1 MEKRKFI
8 ALKVGRNTF
17 RKFYLDEILFIKA
30 DGAYLNIFFDGNDKH
45 TITVSGKTLKKLA
58 GELQNTELLQIN
70 RSCIVNSQKCI
81 ELKDGTC
88 PALKLINK
96 EIIKPITMNLLK
108 LKELFNIKD

>member
-17 RKFYLDEILFIKA
+17 RKFDFDDILVIKA
-30 DGAYLNIFFDGNDKH
+30 DGAYFDVFCGTNKF
-45 TITVSGKTLKKLA
+45 TVAGKTFDKLEE
-58 GELQNTELLQIN
+58 ELTDTELVRIN

>member
-1 MEKRKFI
+1 MGHI
-8 ALKVGRNTF
+8 LTF
-17 RKFYLDEILFIKA
+17 FAVKTNIQYLVKL
-30 DGAYLNIFFDGNDKH
+30 
-45 TITVSGKTLKKLA
+45 SKKLA
-58 GELQNTELLQIN
+58 EELQNTELLQIN

>member
-17 RKFYLDEILFIKA
+17 RKFYLDEILFIKV
-30 DGAYLNIFFDGNDKH
+30 DGAYFDVFCSKDKF
-45 TITVSGKTLKKLA
+45 TVSGKTFEKLEEELKD
-58 GELQNTELLQIN
+58 TELVRIN

>member
-17 RKFYLDEILFIKA
+17 RKFYLDEILFIKV

-58 GELQNTELLQIN
+58 EELQNTELLQIN
-70 RSCIVNSQKCI
+70 RSCIVNTKKCV
-81 ELKDGTC
+81 ELKNCTC
-88 PALKLINK
+88 PELKLSNN
-96 EIIKPITMNLLK
+96 EALKPITMNLSK
-108 LKELFNIKD
+108 LKKIFNIED

>member
-8 ALKVGRNTF
+8 TLKTGRNTF
-17 RKFYLDEILFIKA
+17 RKFYLDEILFIKV

-58 GELQNTELLQIN
+58 EELQNTELLQIN
-70 RSCIVNSQKCI
+70 RSCIVNTNKCV
-81 ELKDGTC
+81 ELKDC
-88 PALKLINK
+88 SCAEIKLINN
-96 EIIKPITMNLLK
+96 EILKPITMNLLK